1 MCVFPTALKEGS
13 VTLFSV
19 TDLLGSCQAR
29 CVKTPWTGKPQRPQ
43 LGTLPRTSR
52 SQRLSCGRWGRF
64 SRGPRKQDRAPCRD
78 VSTHGPIELPRQ
90 PVTWGLLPSS
100 PPTGQESAA
109 RRGGGVCPGRA
120 ASEGPSQSLNAARP
134 RATGLCC
141 SCWEPGLAGDVS
153 SSVRPLSGHGARTPG
168 DGVKAP
174 ATATRKPAWRLLGN
188 SQSSCRAIL
197 RVRFQVNTR
206 RERN

>member
-90 PVTWGLLPSS
+90 PATWGLLPSS

-109 RRGGGVCPGRA
+109 QRGGGVCPGRA

-134 RATGLCC
+134 TPRATGLCC
-141 SCWEPGLAGDVS
+141 SCWEPGPGRGRVQLGQTPQ
-153 SSVRPLSGHGARTPG
+153 RPRSKNP
-168 DGVKAP
+168 
-174 ATATRKPAWRLLGN
+174 W
-188 SQSSCRAIL
+188 
-197 RVRFQVNTR
+197 
-206 RERN
+206 